1 MPNVDHAPRPLVRTP
16 SFFPLR
22 MAAVGL
28 MAASLSGCTI
38 SYGGASGDT
47 FGGSDGT
54 AGGPAPIACLRAPD
68 KGALNPRT
76 LSPDEQ
82 TRADEVCQY
91 QVDLYQQLGW
101 DIQYTVQMPSGDIYD
116 LFEPAIMPGS
126 DELPPPPLLPEE
138 LQLPPGFELAKL
150 ELSMYPDLA
159 WPSWLM
165 PKVRPNF
172 SLYISGLSG
181 AISLDDFLKNYQA
194 LGTPTG
200 GGRLYAGISSTN
212 DAKNNPTYNMGASAS
227 VMPFTGPI
235 ESGTLSVLEM
245 VVGCRNLVDNKML
258 QMVGVAASRD
268 YMNIGFANFGDPVL
282 RLQVEFLTNTEEL
295 TGPGKGGWEG
305 TVTHDFIPNK
315 ASPFAP
321 GMALIPSTVGGFP
334 VESFFSIRFLNG
346 NWWIGWNGIWLG
358 HYEGKL
364 FNGELSE
371 HACEA
376 LWYGEVYDPIFIPRP
391 DPNKQQW
398 TKTDMGSGRF
408 AQDGLGNAAYFRN
421 PSYLDTSVV
430 PQRRWPDN
438 GGTVSPYN
446 DKCYS
451 SSGLVK
457 GLTPFDWMLY
467 IGGPGGDQQDCKGPL
482 P

>member
-1 MPNVDHAPRPLVRTP
+1 MFD
-16 SFFPLR
+16 
-22 MAAVGL
+22 G
-28 MAASLSGCTI
+28 
-38 SYGGASGDT
+38 SGD
-47 FGGSDGT
+47 T
-54 AGGPAPIACLRAPD
+54 AGGPAKGVCLRAPD
-68 KGALNPRT
+68 KGARSPRT

-82 TRADEVCQY
+82 TRSDEVCQY
-91 QVDLYQQLGW
+91 QVDLYKQLGW

-116 LFEPAIMPGS
+116 LFDPAILPGS
-126 DELPPPPLLPEE
+126 DEPPPPPLLPEE
-138 LQLPPGFELAKL
+138 LQLPPGFELAAL
-150 ELSMYPDLA
+150 EPSMYPDLT
-159 WPSWLM
+159 WPSWLI

-212 DAKNNPTYNMGASAS
+212 DAKSNPTYNMGASAS
-227 VMPFTGPI
+227 ILPFTGPI

-245 VVGCRNLVDNKML
+245 AVGCRNLVDGKMT

-268 YMNIGFANFGDPVL
+268 YANIGFASFGGSVL
-282 RLQVEFLTNTEEL
+282 RLQVEFLTNTDAL

-305 TVTHDFIPNK
+305 TVTHDFIPSK
-315 ASPFAP
+315 ASPFSP

-334 VESFFSIRFLNG
+334 VETFLAIRFLNG

-376 LWYGEVYDPIFIPRP
+376 LWYGEVYDPQFRY
-391 DPNKQQW
+391 DLNLSKQTW
-398 TKTDMGSGRF
+398 TKTDMGSGHF
-408 AQDGLGNAAYFRN
+408 AQDGLGSAAYFRN
-421 PSYLDTSVV
+421 PSYLDISVV
-430 PQRRWPDN
+430 PQRTWPDK
-438 GGTVSPYN
+438 GGLVSPYN

-451 SSGLVK
+451 SSGLMN
-457 GLTPFDWMLY
+457 GLTPFDRMLY
-467 IGGPGGDQQDCKGPL
+467 VGGPGGDQQDCKGPL
-482 P
+482 LPNP